1 MLEFDVLQS
10 GLVILLLLALGDVL
24 THFTHGA
31 VPAVLFAGLAYMLC
45 CWAGVLPGDLL
56 ESSGLGELPAAVMMM
71 VIVNMG
77 ASMDISKFISNWRV
91 ALLAVLVFAGQLLAL
106 FSVVGGIYGVNT
118 AIGGVTSAATGDGFP
133 MGGMAAALIVQERAR
148 SLGYEQIIT
157 LSVLIMT
164 TQALVGGPAATLC
177 IKKESARLLASG
189 ETLPEKHEDAEAKPH
204 SGERR
209 GITLQ
214 YGALL
219 KLYAVSWAASRL
231 GMLTG
236 LPRYVLCL
244 LFGLLLSRLGIL
256 GKNELSASKSEGFVF
271 FLLMAV
277 VLAGFSTTTPQMFT
291 QMLPPLL
298 LILLTDL
305 VAITLLSALV
315 GRMLGFSAYMGI
327 ALGMNIMIG
336 FPLNMLISQDVI
348 YRLVVDERKR
358 AILMSEIGDRMV
370 ICGMISV
377 TFLSTTAASFLV
389 ALMK

>member
-1 MLEFDVLQS
+1 MLKFDVLQS

-24 THFTHGA
+24 THFTRGA

-45 CWAGVLPGDLL
+45 CWAGVLPTDLL

-77 ASMDISKFISNWRV
+77 ASMDLSKFISNWRV
-91 ALLAVLVFAGQLLAL
+91 VLLAVLVFAGQLLAL
-106 FSVVGGIYGVNT
+106 FAVVGGIYGINT
-118 AIGGVTSAATGDGFP
+118 AVGGLP
-133 MGGMAAALIVQERAR
+133 GGMAAALIVQERAR
-148 SLGYEQIIT
+148 ALGYEQIIT

-177 IKKESARLLASG
+177 IKKESARLLSSG
-189 ETLPEKHEDAEAKPH
+189 ETLPEKHEDTDAQPH

-219 KLYAVSWAASRL
+219 KLYAVSWIASRL

-244 LFGLLLSRLGIL
+244 LLGLLLSRLGIL

-298 LILLTDL
+298 ILLTDL
-305 VAITLLSALV
+305 VAITLLSAII

-348 YRLVVDERKR
+348 YRLVVDEHKR
-358 AILMSEIGDRMV
+358 AILMSETGDRMV

>member
-24 THFTHGA
+24 THFTRGA
-31 VPAVLFAGLAYMLC
+31 VPAVLFAGIAYMLC

-56 ESSGLGELPAAVMMM
+56 ESSGLGELPSAVMMM

-91 ALLAVLVFAGQLLAL
+91 VLLAVLVFAGQILAL
-106 FSVVGGIYGVNT
+106 FAVVGGIYGINT
-118 AIGGVTSAATGDGFP
+118 AVGGLP
-133 MGGMAAALIVQERAR
+133 GGMAAALIVQERAR
-148 SLGYEQIIT
+148 TLGYEQIIT

-177 IKKESARLLASG
+177 IKKEAARLLSSG
-189 ETLPEKHEDAEAKPH
+189 ETLPEKHEDADAEPH
-204 SGERR
+204 SGEGRR

-219 KLYAVSWAASRL
+219 KLYAVSWIASRL

-244 LFGLLLSRLGIL
+244 LLGLLLSRLGIL

-305 VAITLLSALV
+305 VAITLLSALI

-358 AILMSEIGDRMV
+358 SLLMSEIGDRMV

>member
-24 THFTHGA
+24 THFTRGA

-77 ASMDISKFISNWRV
+77 ASMDISKFVSNWRV

-118 AIGGVTSAATGDGFP
+118 AIGGLP
-133 MGGMAAALIVQERAR
+133 GGMAAALIVQERAR
-148 SLGYEQIIT
+148 ALGYE
-157 LSVLIMT
+157 LIMT

-177 IKKESARLLASG
+177 IKKEAARLLASG

-219 KLYAVSWAASRL
+219 KLYAVSWIASRL

-244 LFGLLLSRLGIL
+244 LLGLLLSRLGIL

-298 LILLTDL
+298 LILFTDL

-315 GRMLGFSAYMGI
+315 GRMLGFSPYMGI

-358 AILMSEIGDRMV
+358 SLLMSDIGDRMV

-389 ALMK
+389 YLMK

>member
-24 THFTHGA
+24 THFTRGA

-77 ASMDISKFISNWRV
+77 ASMDISKFVSNWRV

-118 AIGGVTSAATGDGFP
+118 AIGGLP
-133 MGGMAAALIVQERAR
+133 GGMAAALIVQERAR
-148 SLGYEQIIT
+148 ALGYEQIIT

-177 IKKESARLLASG
+177 IKKESARLLVSG

-219 KLYAVSWAASRL
+219 KLYAVSWIASRL

-244 LFGLLLSRLGIL
+244 LLGLLLSRLGIL

-358 AILMSEIGDRMV
+358 SLLMSDIGDRMV

-377 TFLSTTAASFLV
+377 TFLSTTAASFLA

>member
-24 THFTHGA
+24 THFTRGA
-31 VPAVLFAGLAYMLC
+31 VPAVLFAGLVYMLC
-45 CWAGVLPGDLL
+45 CWAGVLPENLL

-77 ASMDISKFISNWRV
+77 ASMDISKFVSNWRV
-91 ALLAVLVFAGQLLAL
+91 VLLAVLAFVGQLLAL
-106 FSVVGGIYGVNT
+106 FAVVGGIYGINT
-118 AIGGVTSAATGDGFP
+118 AVGGLP
-133 MGGMAAALIVQERAR
+133 GGMAAALIVQERAR
-148 SLGYEQIIT
+148 ALDYEQIIT

-164 TQALVGGPAATLC
+164 TQALAGGPVATLC
-177 IKKESARLLASG
+177 IKKEAARLLSSG
-189 ETLPEKHEDAEAKPH
+189 ETLPEKCDDAETKPH
-204 SGERR
+204 DDGRH
-209 GITLQ
+209 GFTLQ

-219 KLYAVSWAASRL
+219 KLYAVSWIASRL

-244 LFGLLLSRLGIL
+244 LLGVLLSNLGIL

-298 LILLTDL
+298 LILMTDL
-305 VAITLLSALV
+305 VTITLLAALI

-336 FPLNMLISQDVI
+336 FPINILISQDVI

-358 AILMSEIGDRMV
+358 ELLMSEIGERMV
-370 ICGMISV
+370 ICGLVSV

>member
-24 THFTHGA
+24 THFTRGA

-77 ASMDISKFISNWRV
+77 ASMDISKFVSNWRV

-118 AIGGVTSAATGDGFP
+118 AIGGLP
-133 MGGMAAALIVQERAR
+133 GGMAAALIVQERAR
-148 SLGYEQIIT
+148 ALGYEQIIT

-177 IKKESARLLASG
+177 IKKEAARLLASG
-189 ETLPEKHEDAEAKPH
+189 ETLPEKHEDADAEPH
-204 SGERR
+204 GGERR

-219 KLYAVSWAASRL
+219 KLYAVSWIASRL

-236 LPRYVLCL
+236 LPRYGGRAR
-244 LFGLLLSRLGIL
+244 GLLDDNAADVHADAAAAAAHIVYRPRSHHAAVSVHRAYAGLLGVYGHRARHEYNDRLP
-256 GKNELSASKSEGFVF
+256 SQYAH
-271 FLLMAV
+271 
-277 VLAGFSTTTPQMFT
+277 
-291 QMLPPLL
+291 
-298 LILLTDL
+298 LT
-305 VAITLLSALV
+305 
-315 GRMLGFSAYMGI
+315 GRDIQACRGRAQAFAAHERHRRQDGHLRDDKRD
-327 ALGMNIMIG
+327 
-336 FPLNMLISQDVI
+336 FPLDHSRKFSCCINEISTDF
-348 YRLVVDERKR
+348 
-358 AILMSEIGDRMV
+358 
-370 ICGMISV
+370 ICAKNAQIKSK
-377 TFLSTTAASFLV
+377 FPL
-389 ALMK
+389 ALFR

>member
-24 THFTHGA
+24 THFTRGA

-56 ESSGLGELPAAVMMM
+56 ESSGLGELPAVVMMM

-77 ASMDISKFISNWRV
+77 ASMDISKFVSNWRV
-91 ALLAVLVFAGQLLAL
+91 ALLAVLVFAGQILAL

-118 AIGGVTSAATGDGFP
+118 AIGGLP
-133 MGGMAAALIVQERAR
+133 GGMAAALIVQERAR
-148 SLGYEQIIT
+148 ALGYE
-157 LSVLIMT
+157 
-164 TQALVGGPAATLC
+164 
-177 IKKESARLLASG
+177 
-189 ETLPEKHEDAEAKPH
+189 
-204 SGERR
+204 
-209 GITLQ
+209 
-214 YGALL
+214 
-219 KLYAVSWAASRL
+219 
-231 GMLTG
+231 
-236 LPRYVLCL
+236 
-244 LFGLLLSRLGIL
+244 
-256 GKNELSASKSEGFVF
+256 
-271 FLLMAV
+271 
-277 VLAGFSTTTPQMFT
+277 QMFT

-305 VAITLLSALV
+305 AAITLLSALI
-315 GRMLGFSAYMGI
+315 GRMLGFSPYMGI

-358 AILMSEIGDRMV
+358 SLLMSDIGDRMV

>member
-1 MLEFDVLQS
+1 MFYK
-10 GLVILLLLALGDVL
+10 
-24 THFTHGA
+24 
-31 VPAVLFAGLAYMLC
+31 AGLSYCFCLPSAMCSRISRAAQSPPCFSRGLPICSAAGRAYC
-45 CWAGVLPGDLL
+45 RGDLL

-77 ASMDISKFISNWRV
+77 ASMDISKFVSNWRV
-91 ALLAVLVFAGQLLAL
+91 VLLAVPVFAGQLLAL
-106 FSVVGGIYGVNT
+106 FAVVGGIYGVNT
-118 AIGGVTSAATGDGFP
+118 AIGGLP
-133 MGGMAAALIVQERAR
+133 GGMAAALIVQERAR
-148 SLGYEQIIT
+148 SSGYEQIIT

-189 ETLPEKHEDAEAKPH
+189 ETLPGKHEDAEAKPH

-231 GMLTG
+231 RMLTG
-236 LPRYVLCL
+236 LPRYVLAL
-244 LFGLLLSRLGIL
+244 LLGLLLSRLGIL

-298 LILLTDL
+298 LILFTDL
-305 VAITLLSALV
+305 VAITLLSAFI
-315 GRMLGFSAYMGI
+315 GRMLGFSPYMGI

-348 YRLVVDERKR
+348 YRLVVDEHKR
-358 AILMSEIGDRMV
+358 SLLMSDIGDRMV

-377 TFLSTTAASFLV
+377 TFLSTTAAGFLV
-389 ALMK
+389 YLMK

>member
-1 MLEFDVLQS
+1 MQTGIGRTGS
-10 GLVILLLLALGDVL
+10 W
-24 THFTHGA
+24 
-31 VPAVLFAGLAYMLC
+31 FAFQR
-45 CWAGVLPGDLL
+45 
-56 ESSGLGELPAAVMMM
+56 EEL
-71 VIVNMG
+71 
-77 ASMDISKFISNWRV
+77 S
-91 ALLAVLVFAGQLLAL
+91 
-106 FSVVGGIYGVNT
+106 GGIKPDVVTFAKGV
-118 AIGGVTSAATGDGFP
+118 AGGFP

-177 IKKESARLLASG
+177 IKKEAARLLSSG
-189 ETLPEKHEDAEAKPH
+189 ETLPEKHEDADAEPH
-204 SGERR
+204 GGERR

-236 LPRYVLCL
+236 LPRYVLAL
-244 LFGLLLSRLGIL
+244 LLGLLLSRLGIL

-298 LILLTDL
+298 IILLTDL
-305 VAITLLSALV
+305 AAITLLSAFI
-315 GRMLGFSAYMGI
+315 GRMLGFSPYMGI

-348 YRLVVDERKR
+348 YRLVVDEHKR
-358 AILMSEIGDRMV
+358 SLLMSEIGDRMV

-377 TFLSTTAASFLV
+377 TFLSTTAAGFLV
-389 ALMK
+389 YLMK

>member
-1 MLEFDVLQS
+1 M
-10 GLVILLLLALGDVL
+10 
-24 THFTHGA
+24 
-31 VPAVLFAGLAYMLC
+31 
-45 CWAGVLPGDLL
+45 
-56 ESSGLGELPAAVMMM
+56 
-71 VIVNMG
+71 
-77 ASMDISKFISNWRV
+77 
-91 ALLAVLVFAGQLLAL
+91 LVFAGQLLAL
-106 FSVVGGIYGVNT
+106 FAVVGGIYGINT
-118 AIGGVTSAATGDGFP
+118 AVGGLP
-133 MGGMAAALIVQERAR
+133 GGMAAALIVQERAR
-148 SLGYEQIIT
+148 ALGYEQIIT

-177 IKKESARLLASG
+177 IKKESARLLSSG
-189 ETLPEKHEDAEAKPH
+189 EMLPEKHEDTDAQPH

-219 KLYAVSWAASRL
+219 KLYAVSWIASRL

-244 LFGLLLSRLGIL
+244 LLGLLLSRLGIL

-305 VAITLLSALV
+305 VAITLLSAII

-336 FPLNMLISQDVI
+336 FPLNILISQDVI